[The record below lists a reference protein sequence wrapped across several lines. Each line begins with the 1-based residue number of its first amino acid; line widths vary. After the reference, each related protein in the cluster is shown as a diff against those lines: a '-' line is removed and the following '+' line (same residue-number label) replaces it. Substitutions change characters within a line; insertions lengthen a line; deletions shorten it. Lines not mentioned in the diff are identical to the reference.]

1 MEELERLRAQIDSID
16 AELLR
21 LFERRMDC
29 AAKIAEE
36 KRRQELPIRDPE
48 REQALLARNE
58 RQLADPTLA
67 AYYRDWQ
74 RHTMALSRD
83 RQAELWAR
91 RVAKLGISLPG
102 KNSMLSIDPGGLD
115 RLCAHFDTD
124 RRGLL
129 VTDEGVPQEYVELVR
144 EKWALLKQF
153 PARAWMR
160 LTVVTVPQGEGSKS
174 VETWRMLLET
184 MQQEGFTRDDC
195 VIALGGGMICDLAGF
210 AAATY
215 LRGIDCYSIPTTL
228 LAMLDASFGGKTAL
242 NLGGAKNQI
251 GAFWQPRRVLI
262 DPDTLGTLPRRQ
274 LVNGLAEAL
283 KMAVCFDPALFAMF
297 ETGDLLSDPAAVI
310 EPCVRHKLRLVMED
324 ERDEGARKLLNFGH
338 TLGHAIE
345 AKTGLLHGEAVAL
358 GMLPMCSDSVRAR
371 LLPIYEKLSLPTEL
385 PCDPDELAELLR
397 RDKKGHAGSIDT
409 VCVPEIGKAELRK
422 LTFDELQNKLA
433 FFSRDSWR
441 NRYIMDIY

>member
-1 MEELERLRAQIDSID
+1 MEELDRLRAQIDSID

-83 RQAELWAR
+83 RQAELLAQGGDCPI
-91 RVAKLGISLPG
+91 LTLPG
-102 KNSMLSIDPGGLD
+102 KNSDLILARGGLQ
-115 RLCAHFDTD
+115 RLATIFDTK
-124 RRGLL
+124 RRALL
-129 VTDEGVPQEYVELVR
+129 VTDEGIPAPYVEAVR
-144 EKWALLKQF
+144 E
-153 PARAWMR
+153 AWQA

-215 LRGIDCYSIPTTL
+215 MRGIDLCSIPTTL

-297 ETGDLLSDPAAVI
+297 ETGDLLSDPAVVI

-371 LLPIYEKLSLPTEL
+371 LLPIYEKLGLPTEL

-433 FFSRDSWR
+433 FFSLDSWR